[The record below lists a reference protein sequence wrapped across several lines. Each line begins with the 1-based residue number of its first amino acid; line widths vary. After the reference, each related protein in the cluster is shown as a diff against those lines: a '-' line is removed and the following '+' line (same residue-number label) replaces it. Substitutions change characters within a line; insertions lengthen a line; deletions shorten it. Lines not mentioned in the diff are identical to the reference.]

1 MMEDVSGGEG
11 DDPESDDNAAD
22 GDDPV
27 TGGAVVGS
35 ELGGLADAEH
45 LSAETD
51 GHEER
56 AESEGEPCHGLP
68 MYRIGCAVV
77 KRKIRVNL
85 VGYPYFVRKTL
96 KRRAERAPQQ
106 EGRPRFRHEAKG

>member
-45 LSAETD
+45 LSAEAD

-77 KRKIRVNL
+77 KRKIRAVL
-85 VGYPYFVRKTL
+85 VGY
-96 KRRAERAPQQ
+96 Q
-106 EGRPRFRHEAKG
+106 EGRVRR

>member
-1 MMEDVSGGEG
+1 MQDVSGGEG

-35 ELGGLADAEH
+35 EVGRLADAEH
-45 LSAETD
+45 LSAKAD
-51 GHEER
+51 GHEQS

-68 MYRIGCAVV
+68 MYRIRCGIG
-77 KRKIRVNL
+77 KREIRAIL
-85 VGYPYFVRKTL
+85 VGTQGRRVR
-96 KRRAERAPQQ
+96 R
-106 EGRPRFRHEAKG
+106 